1 MPTATIRISERSRKV
16 LGDIAR
22 QEGASLQSVM
32 DQAIEHYRRQHFLE
46 GLSEDFAAL
55 RKSPELWEEEL
66 KEREEWD
73 TTLADGAD
81 K

>member
-1 MPTATIRISERSRKV
+1 
-16 LGDIAR
+16 
-22 QEGASLQSVM
+22 M